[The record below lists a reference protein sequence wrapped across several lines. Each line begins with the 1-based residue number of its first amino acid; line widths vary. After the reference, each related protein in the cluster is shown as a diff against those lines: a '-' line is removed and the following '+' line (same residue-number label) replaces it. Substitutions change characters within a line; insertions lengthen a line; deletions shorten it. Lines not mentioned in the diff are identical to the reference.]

1 MRRPILE
8 NSGNTGNS
16 YIIDEFLLKKLPE
29 TPGVYQFKNRLGK
42 VIYIGKAKNLRARVS
57 QYILGT
63 DSRPMIATLMKNA
76 GSVEIIMTNSESEAL
91 ILENLLIKNRQPVF
105 NINLKDDKTY
115 PYLAVTDEEWPR
127 LITTRRLT
135 KKLKSFRGPFTQVNL
150 LNSLRQLIQ
159 TLYPLKYCSDRH
171 PKGCINSQIGL
182 CPAPCRKDADKKTYS
197 ENVKNTI
204 DALQGKRWNEIETL
218 IKERIDASVKVLDF
232 EKAAKLRDLL
242 TLLPDIRRKYSV
254 EFSGSGAEDHF
265 CFKREGDTLF
275 AAAARYSEGKLMTLK
290 SYSASGIFEE
300 MSSWT
305 ATFLTSFYSGKET
318 PDKIF
323 LYPETLTKDE
333 ISAILQRKIR
343 KTGVTGGEILK
354 MLQTNIEQNMRVF
367 FNDSEKTNKA
377 LSVISKFLK
386 TPVSSILCLDISTLY
401 GEYNVAGAVWWENG
415 KFEKKKYRKYKI
427 KTVIGV
433 DDFGSL
439 REVAARLLKRWQE
452 NSLEKPTL
460 LLIDGGEGQVS
471 SVNSVIQGFVPVAG
485 IIKDRH
491 NVKGMELLIDGKGNE
506 LVLQNT
512 AFAVVLKTIRNET
525 HRFSITFNRELRK
538 EKLELPFSKIKGIG
552 RARENA
558 LLEKFRTISAI
569 KEASVQE
576 LTEIPGITKELAE
589 NILKSLN

>member
-1 MRRPILE
+1 ME
-8 NSGNTGNS
+8 NIGNS
-16 YIIDEFLLKKLPE
+16 YIIDKDLLKKLPE
-29 TPGVYQFKNRLGK
+29 TPGVYQFKNRLGR

-57 QYILGT
+57 QYISGT
-63 DSRPMIATLMKNA
+63 DSRPMVATLMKNA

-91 ILENLLIKNRQPVF
+91 ILENLLIKNRQPMF

-182 CPAPCRKDADKKTYS
+182 CPAPCRKDAERDAYS
-197 ENVKNTI
+197 ENVRNTI
-204 DALQGKRWNEIETL
+204 DALQGKKWNEIESL
-218 IKERIDASVKVLDF
+218 IKERIDSSVKVLDF

-242 TLLPDIRRKYSV
+242 QLLPDIRRKYSV

-343 KTGVTGGEILK
+343 KTGSSGGEILK

-367 FNDSEKTNKA
+367 FNDSEKTKKA

-415 KFEKKKYRKYKI
+415 KFDKKKYRRYKI

-471 SVNSVIQGFVPVAG
+471 SVNSIIQGFVPVAG

-538 EKLELPFSKIKGIG
+538 GKLELPFSKIKGIG
-552 RARENA
+552 KARERA
-558 LLEKFRTISAI
+558 LLEKFRTIAAI
-569 KEASVQE
+569 KEAGVQE
-576 LTEIPGITKELAE
+576 LTEIPGITEDLAKE
-589 NILKSLN
+589 ILKTLE

>member
-1 MRRPILE
+1 MAAPHH
-8 NSGNTGNS
+8 
-16 YIIDEFLLKKLPE
+16 D
-29 TPGVYQFKNRLGK
+29 
-42 VIYIGKAKNLRARVS
+42 KAS
-57 QYILGT
+57 H
-63 DSRPMIATLMKNA
+63 
-76 GSVEIIMTNSESEAL
+76 
-91 ILENLLIKNRQPVF
+91 
-105 NINLKDDKTY
+105 
-115 PYLAVTDEEWPR
+115 

-182 CPAPCRKDADKKTYS
+182 CPAPCRKDADKEAYA
-197 ENVKNTI
+197 ENVRNTI
-204 DALQGKRWNEIETL
+204 ETLQGKKWSEIEAL
-218 IKERIDASVKVLDF
+218 IKERIGSSVQVLDF

-265 CFKREGDTLF
+265 CFRREGDTLF
-275 AAAARYSEGKLMTLK
+275 AAAARYSEGKLLSLK

-415 KFEKKKYRKYKI
+415 KFDKKKYRRYKI
-427 KTVIGV
+427 KTVRGV

-439 REVAARLLKRWQE
+439 REVAARLLKRWKE

-471 SVNSVIQGFVPVAG
+471 SVNSVIQSFVPVAG

-506 LVLQNT
+506 LVLQET

-538 EKLELPFSKIKGIG
+538 GKLELPFSKIKGIG

-558 LLEKFRTISAI
+558 LLEKFRTIAAI
-569 KEASVQE
+569 KEAGIQE
-576 LTEIPGITKELAE
+576 LTEIPGITEELAQE
-589 NILKSLN
+589 ILETLN

>member
-1 MRRPILE
+1 ME
-8 NSGNTGNS
+8 NIGNS
-16 YIIDEFLLKKLPE
+16 YIIDNDLLKKLPE

-57 QYILGT
+57 QYISGT
-63 DSRPMIATLMKNA
+63 DSRPMVTTLMKNA

-91 ILENLLIKNRQPVF
+91 ILENLLIKNRQPMF

-182 CPAPCRKDADKKTYS
+182 CPAPCRKDADREAYS
-197 ENVKNTI
+197 ENVRNTI
-204 DALQGKRWNEIETL
+204 DALQGKKWNEIESL
-218 IKERIDASVKVLDF
+218 IKERIDSSIKVLDF

-300 MSSWT
+300 MSSWI

-343 KTGVTGGEILK
+343 KTGETGGEILK

-415 KFEKKKYRKYKI
+415 KFNRQKYRKYKI
-427 KTVIGV
+427 KTVKGV

-471 SVNSVIQGFVPVAG
+471 SVNSIIQGFVPVAG

-538 EKLELPFSKIKGIG
+538 GKLELPFSKIKGIG
-552 RARENA
+552 KARERS
-558 LLEKFRTISAI
+558 LLEKFRTIAAI
-569 KEASVQE
+569 KEAGVQE
-576 LTEIPGITKELAE
+576 LTEIPGITEDLAKE
-589 NILKSLN
+589 ILKTLE

>member
-1 MRRPILE
+1 MEAPE
-8 NSGNTGNS
+8 NTGNS
-16 YIIDEFLLKKLPE
+16 YLIDETLLKKLPE
-29 TPGVYQFKNRLGK
+29 TPGVYQFKNKLGK

-63 DSRPMIATLMKNA
+63 DSRPMVATLMKNA

-91 ILENLLIKNRQPVF
+91 ILENLLIKNRQPLF

-182 CPAPCRKDADKKTYS
+182 CPAPCRKDADKEAYS

-204 DALQGKRWNEIETL
+204 DALQGKKWNEIEAL
-218 IKERIDASVKVLDF
+218 IKERIDLSVKVLDF

-242 TLLPDIRRKYSV
+242 QLLPDIRRKYSV

-300 MSSWT
+300 MSSWI

-343 KTGVTGGEILK
+343 KTGVTCGEILK

-415 KFEKKKYRKYKI
+415 RFDKKKYRKYKI
-427 KTVIGV
+427 KTIIGV

-439 REVAARLLKRWQE
+439 REVAARLLRRWHE

-471 SVNSVIQGFVPVAG
+471 SVNSVIHGFVPVAG

-538 EKLELPFSKIKGIG
+538 GQLELPFSKINGIG
-552 RARENA
+552 RVRENA
-558 LLEKFRTISAI
+558 LLKKFRTIAAI
-569 KEASVQE
+569 KKATVQE
-576 LTEIPGITKELAE
+576 LTEIPGITEDLAE
-589 NILKSLN
+589 EILKSLE

>member
-1 MRRPILE
+1 MAE
-8 NSGNTGNS
+8 NIGNS

-63 DSRPMIATLMKNA
+63 DSRPMVATLMKNA
-76 GSVEIIMTNSESEAL
+76 GSVEIIMTNSETEAL
-91 ILENLLIKNRQPVF
+91 VLENLLIKNRQPMF

-182 CPAPCRKDADKKTYS
+182 CPAPCRKDADKEAYS

-204 DALQGKRWNEIETL
+204 DALQGKKWNEIEAL
-218 IKERIDASVKVLDF
+218 IKERIDSSVKVLDF

-242 TLLPDIRRKYSV
+242 QLLPDIKRKYSV

-275 AAAARYSEGKLMTLK
+275 VAAARYSEGKLMTLK

-323 LYPETLTKDE
+323 LYPETLTKNE

-343 KTGVTGGEILK
+343 KTGSSGGEILK
-354 MLQTNIEQNMRVF
+354 MLQTNIEQSMRVF

-415 KFEKKKYRKYKI
+415 KFDKKKYRRYKI

-538 EKLELPFSKIKGIG
+538 GKLELPFSKIKGIG
-552 RARENA
+552 KARENA
-558 LLEKFRTISAI
+558 LLEKFRTIAAI
-569 KEASVQE
+569 KEAGVQE
-576 LTEIPGITKELAE
+576 LTEIPGITTELAE
-589 NILKSLN
+589 EILKSFEES

>member
-1 MRRPILE
+1 MPETI
-8 NSGNTGNS
+8 GNA
-16 YIIDEFLLKKLPE
+16 YIIDKDLLKKLPE

-63 DSRPMIATLMKNA
+63 DSRPMVATLMKNA

-91 ILENLLIKNRQPVF
+91 ILENLLIKNRQPIF

-135 KKLKSFRGPFTQVNL
+135 KRLKSFRGPFTQVNL
-150 LNSLRQLIQ
+150 LNSLRKLIQ

-182 CPAPCRKDADKKTYS
+182 CPAPCRKDADKEAYA

-204 DALQGKRWNEIETL
+204 DALQGKKWNEIESV
-218 IKERIDASVKVLDF
+218 IKNGIAESVKVLDF

-275 AAAARYSEGKLMTLK
+275 VAAARYSEGKLMTLK

-305 ATFLTSFYSGKET
+305 ATFLTSFYAGRET

-343 KTGVTGGEILK
+343 KTGAVSGEILK
-354 MLQTNIEQNMRVF
+354 MLETNIEQNMRVF
-367 FNDSEKTNKA
+367 FNDNEKTKKA
-377 LSVISKFLK
+377 LSIISKFLK
-386 TPVSSILCLDISTLY
+386 TQVSSIQCLDISTLY

-415 KFEKKKYRKYKI
+415 KFDKKKYRRYKI
-427 KTVIGV
+427 KTVVGV

-439 REVAARLLKRWQE
+439 REVASRLLKRWQE
-452 NSLEKPTL
+452 NSLERPTL

-506 LVLQNT
+506 LVLQDA
-512 AFAVVLKTIRNET
+512 AFAMLLKSIRNET

-538 EKLELPFSKIKGIG
+538 EKLELPFSNIKGIG
-552 RARENA
+552 KARERA

-569 KEASVQE
+569 KEATIQE
-576 LTEIPGITKELAE
+576 LTEVPGITEELAKE
-589 NILKSLN
+589 ILKTLA

>member
-1 MRRPILE
+1 MEAVLAE
-8 NSGNTGNS
+8 NIGNS

-29 TPGVYQFKNRLGK
+29 TPGVYQFKNKLGK
-42 VIYIGKAKNLRARVS
+42 VIYIGKAKNLKARVS

-63 DSRPMIATLMKNA
+63 DSRQMVATLMKNA

-91 ILENLLIKNRQPVF
+91 ILENLLIKNRQPMF

-159 TLYPLKYCSDRH
+159 TLYPLKYCSNRH

-182 CPAPCRKDADKKTYS
+182 CPAPCRKDADKEAYG

-204 DALQGKRWNEIETL
+204 EALQGKKWNEIEAL

-323 LYPETLTKDE
+323 LYPETLTKEE

-343 KTGVTGGEILK
+343 KTGAAGGEILK
-354 MLQTNIEQNMRVF
+354 MLQTNIGQNMRVF

-415 KFEKKKYRKYKI
+415 KFDKKKYRKYKI

-538 EKLELPFSKIKGIG
+538 GKLELPFSKIKGIG
-552 RARENA
+552 KARENA
-558 LLEKFRTISAI
+558 LLEKFRTIAAI
-569 KEASVQE
+569 KEATVQE
-576 LTEIPGITKELAE
+576 LTEIPGITIEMAKE
-589 NILKSLN
+589 ILKSLEES

>member
-1 MRRPILE
+1 MEADLSE
-8 NSGNTGNS
+8 NIGNS
-16 YIIDEFLLKKLPE
+16 YIIDNDLLKKLPE

-57 QYILGT
+57 QYISGT
-63 DSRPMIATLMKNA
+63 DSRPMVATLMKNA
-76 GSVEIIMTNSESEAL
+76 GSVEIIMTNSETEAL
-91 ILENLLIKNRQPVF
+91 VLENLLIKNRQPVF

-182 CPAPCRKDADKKTYS
+182 CPAPCRKDADKEAYA
-197 ENVKNTI
+197 ENVRNTI
-204 DALQGKRWNEIETL
+204 ETLQGKKWSEIEAL
-218 IKERIDASVKVLDF
+218 IKERIGSSVQVLDF

-265 CFKREGDTLF
+265 CFRREGDTLF
-275 AAAARYSEGKLMTLK
+275 AAAARYSEGKLLSLK

-415 KFEKKKYRKYKI
+415 KFDKKKYRRYKI
-427 KTVIGV
+427 KTVRGV

-439 REVAARLLKRWQE
+439 REVAARLLKRWKE

-471 SVNSVIQGFVPVAG
+471 SVNSVIQSFVPVAG

-506 LVLQNT
+506 LVLQET

-538 EKLELPFSKIKGIG
+538 GKLELPFSKIKGIG

-558 LLEKFRTISAI
+558 LLEKFRTIAAI
-569 KEASVQE
+569 KEAGIQE
-576 LTEIPGITKELAE
+576 LTEIPGITEELAQE
-589 NILKSLN
+589 ILETLN

>member
-1 MRRPILE
+1 MEADLAE
-8 NSGNTGNS
+8 NIGNS

-63 DSRPMIATLMKNA
+63 DSRPMVTTLMKNA
-76 GSVEIIMTNSESEAL
+76 GSVEIIMTNSETEAL
-91 ILENLLIKNRQPVF
+91 VLENLLIKNRQPVF

-182 CPAPCRKDADKKTYS
+182 CPAPCRKDADKEAYS

-204 DALQGKRWNEIETL
+204 EALQGKKWNEIESV
-218 IKERIDASVKVLDF
+218 IKNRIAESVKVLDF

-300 MSSWT
+300 MSSWS

-415 KFEKKKYRKYKI
+415 KFDKKKYRRYKI

-439 REVAARLLKRWQE
+439 REVAARLLKRWKE
-452 NSLEKPTL
+452 NSLEKPSL

-471 SVNSVIQGFVPVAG
+471 SVNSVIQSFVPVAG

-506 LVLQNT
+506 LVLQET

-538 EKLELPFSKIKGIG
+538 GKLELPFSKIKGIG

-558 LLEKFRTISAI
+558 LLEKFRTIAAI

-576 LTEIPGITKELAE
+576 LTEIPGITIELAE
-589 NILKSLN
+589 EILKTLN

>member
-1 MRRPILE
+1 MAE
-8 NSGNTGNS
+8 NIGNS

-29 TPGVYQFKNRLGK
+29 TPGVYQFKNKLGK
-42 VIYIGKAKNLRARVS
+42 VIYIGKAKNLKARVS

-63 DSRPMIATLMKNA
+63 DSRQMVATLMKNA

-91 ILENLLIKNRQPVF
+91 ILENLLIKNRQPMF

-182 CPAPCRKDADKKTYS
+182 CPAPCRKDTDKEAYG

-204 DALQGKRWNEIETL
+204 EALQGKKWNEIEAL

-323 LYPETLTKDE
+323 LYPETLTKEE

-343 KTGVTGGEILK
+343 KTGAAGGEILK
-354 MLQTNIEQNMRVF
+354 MLQTNIGQNMRVF

-415 KFEKKKYRKYKI
+415 KFDKKKYRKYKI

-538 EKLELPFSKIKGIG
+538 GKLELPFSKIKGIG
-552 RARENA
+552 KARENA
-558 LLEKFRTISAI
+558 LLEKFRTIAAI
-569 KEASVQE
+569 KEATVQE
-576 LTEIPGITKELAE
+576 LTEIPGITIEMAKE
-589 NILKSLN
+589 ILKSLEES

>member
-204 DALQGKRWNEIETL
+204 EALQGKKWNEIESL
-218 IKERIDASVKVLDF
+218 IKERIDSSVKVLDF

-254 EFSGSGAEDHF
+254 EFSGSGAEDYF

-415 KFEKKKYRKYKI
+415 KFDKKKYRKYKI

-538 EKLELPFSKIKGIG
+538 GKLELPFSKIKGIG

>member
-1 MRRPILE
+1 MAE
-8 NSGNTGNS
+8 NIGNS
-16 YIIDEFLLKKLPE
+16 YIIDKDLLKKLPE

-91 ILENLLIKNRQPVF
+91 ILENLLIKNRQPMF

-150 LNSLRQLIQ
+150 LNSLRKLIQ

-182 CPAPCRKDADKKTYS
+182 CPAPCRKDADKEAYA

-204 DALQGKRWNEIETL
+204 DALQGKKWNEIESV
-218 IKERIDASVKVLDF
+218 IKNGIAESVKVLDF

-265 CFKREGDTLF
+265 CFEREGDTLF
-275 AAAARYSEGKLMTLK
+275 VAAARYSEGKLMTLR

-300 MSSWT
+300 MSSWI
-305 ATFLTSFYSGKET
+305 ATFLTSFYAGRET

-343 KTGVTGGEILK
+343 KTGAVSGEILK
-354 MLQTNIEQNMRVF
+354 MLETNIEQNMRVF
-367 FNDSEKTNKA
+367 FNDNEKTKKA
-377 LSVISKFLK
+377 LSIISKFLK
-386 TPVSSILCLDISTLY
+386 TQVSSIQCLDISTLY

-415 KFEKKKYRKYKI
+415 KFDKKKYRRYKI
-427 KTVIGV
+427 KTVVGV

-439 REVAARLLKRWQE
+439 REVAARLLKRWRE
-452 NSLEKPTL
+452 NSLERPTL

-506 LVLQNT
+506 LVLQDA
-512 AFAVVLKTIRNET
+512 AFAMLLKSIRNET

-538 EKLELPFSKIKGIG
+538 EKLELPFSNIKGIG
-552 RARENA
+552 KARERA

-569 KEASVQE
+569 KEADLQE
-576 LTEIPGITKELAE
+576 LTEVPGITEELAKE
-589 NILKSLN
+589 ILKTLA

>member
-1 MRRPILE
+1 MPETI
-8 NSGNTGNS
+8 GNA
-16 YIIDEFLLKKLPE
+16 YIIDKDLLKKLPE
-29 TPGVYQFKNRLGK
+29 TPGVYQFKNKLGK

-63 DSRPMIATLMKNA
+63 DSRPMVATLMKNA

-91 ILENLLIKNRQPVF
+91 ILENLLIKNRQPLF

-150 LNSLRQLIQ
+150 LNSLRKLIQ

-182 CPAPCRKDADKKTYS
+182 CPAPCRKDADKEAYS

-204 DALQGKRWNEIETL
+204 EALQGKKWNEIEAL
-218 IKERIDASVKVLDF
+218 IKERIGSSVKVLDF

-265 CFKREGDTLF
+265 CFEREGDTLF
-275 AAAARYSEGKLMTLK
+275 VAAARYSEGKLMTLR

-300 MSSWT
+300 MSSWI

-343 KTGVTGGEILK
+343 KTGLAGGEILK
-354 MLQTNIEQNMRVF
+354 MLQTNIKQNMRVF
-367 FNDSEKTNKA
+367 FNDSEKTKKA

-386 TPVSSILCLDISTLY
+386 TPVSSIQCLDISTLY

-415 KFEKKKYRKYKI
+415 KFDKKKYRKYKI
-427 KTVIGV
+427 KTVVGV

-452 NSLEKPTL
+452 NSLERPSL

-471 SVNSVIQGFVPVAG
+471 SVNSIINGFVPVAG

-491 NVKGMELLIDGKGNE
+491 NTKGMELLIDGKGNE
-506 LVLQNT
+506 LVLQDA
-512 AFAVVLKTIRNET
+512 AFAMLLKSIRNET

-552 RARENA
+552 KARENA
-558 LLEKFRTISAI
+558 LLERFRTVSAI

-576 LTEIPGITKELAE
+576 LTEISGITKELAE
-589 NILKSLN
+589 EILKTLE

>member
-1 MRRPILE
+1 MEAALAE
-8 NSGNTGNS
+8 NTGNS
-16 YIIDEFLLKKLPE
+16 YIIDNDLLKKLPE

-42 VIYIGKAKNLRARVS
+42 VIYIGKAKNLKARVS
-57 QYILGT
+57 QYISGT
-63 DSRPMIATLMKNA
+63 DSRPMVATLMKNA

-91 ILENLLIKNRQPVF
+91 ILENLLIKNRQPMF

-115 PYLAVTDEEWPR
+115 PYLAVTDEDWPR

-182 CPAPCRKDADKKTYS
+182 CPAPCRKNTDKKAYA

-204 DALQGKRWNEIETL
+204 DALQGKKWNEIESL
-218 IKERIDASVKVLDF
+218 IKERIDSSVKVLDF

-242 TLLPDIRRKYSV
+242 QLLPDIRRKYSV

-275 AAAARYSEGKLMTLK
+275 VAAARYSEGKLMTLK

-343 KTGVTGGEILK
+343 KTGSTGGEILR
-354 MLQTNIEQNMRVF
+354 MLQTNIEQNMKVF

-415 KFEKKKYRKYKI
+415 KFDKKKYRKYKI
-427 KTVIGV
+427 KTIKGV

-485 IIKDRH
+485 IIKDRR

-538 EKLELPFSKIKGIG
+538 GKLELPFSKIKGIG
-552 RARENA
+552 KARENA

-569 KEASVQE
+569 KEATVQE
-576 LTEIPGITKELAE
+576 LTEIPGITEDLAE
-589 NILKSLN
+589 KILKTLDS

>member
-1 MRRPILE
+1 MAE
-8 NSGNTGNS
+8 NIGNS

-42 VIYIGKAKNLRARVS
+42 VIYIGKAKNLKARVS

-63 DSRPMIATLMKNA
+63 DSRQMVATLMKNA

-182 CPAPCRKDADKKTYS
+182 CPAPCRKDTDKEAYA

-204 DALQGKRWNEIETL
+204 DALQGKKWNEIEAL
-218 IKERIDASVKVLDF
+218 IKERIDSSVKVLDF

-242 TLLPDIRRKYSV
+242 QLLPDIKRKYSV

-275 AAAARYSEGKLMTLK
+275 VAAARYSEGKLMTLK

-343 KTGVTGGEILK
+343 KTGETGGEILK

-415 KFEKKKYRKYKI
+415 KFDKKKYRKYKI

-439 REVAARLLKRWQE
+439 REVTARLLKRWQE

-538 EKLELPFSKIKGIG
+538 GKLELPFSKIKGIG

-569 KEASVQE
+569 KEASIQE
-576 LTEIPGITKELAE
+576 LTEIPGITMELAE
-589 NILKSLN
+589 EILKSFEES

>member
-1 MRRPILE
+1 MAE
-8 NSGNTGNS
+8 NIGNS

-42 VIYIGKAKNLRARVS
+42 VIYIGKAKNLKARVS

-91 ILENLLIKNRQPVF
+91 ILENLLIKNRQPMF

-182 CPAPCRKDADKKTYS
+182 CPAPCRKDADKEAYA

-204 DALQGKRWNEIETL
+204 DALQGKKWNEIEAL
-218 IKERIDASVKVLDF
+218 IKERIDLSVKVLDF

-242 TLLPDIRRKYSV
+242 QLLPDIRRKYSV

-300 MSSWT
+300 MSSWI

-343 KTGVTGGEILK
+343 KTGVTCGEILK

-415 KFEKKKYRKYKI
+415 RFDKKKYRKYKI
-427 KTVIGV
+427 KTIIGV

-439 REVAARLLKRWQE
+439 REVAARLLRRWHE

-471 SVNSVIQGFVPVAG
+471 SVNSVIHGFVPVAG

-538 EKLELPFSKIKGIG
+538 GKLELPFSKINGIG
-552 RARENA
+552 RVRENA
-558 LLEKFRTISAI
+558 LLKKFRTIAAI
-569 KEASVQE
+569 KKATVQE
-576 LTEIPGITKELAE
+576 LTEIPGITEDLAE
-589 NILKSLN
+589 EILKSLE

>member
-1 MRRPILE
+1 ME
-8 NSGNTGNS
+8 NTGNS
-16 YIIDEFLLKKLPE
+16 YIIDNDLLKKLPE

-63 DSRPMIATLMKNA
+63 DSRPMIATLMKNS

-91 ILENLLIKNRQPVF
+91 ILENLLIKNRQPMF

-150 LNSLRQLIQ
+150 LNSLQQLIQ

-182 CPAPCRKDADKKTYS
+182 CPAPCRKDADKEAYA

-204 DALQGKRWNEIETL
+204 DALQGKKWNEIEAL
-218 IKERIDASVKVLDF
+218 IKERIDSSVKLLDF

-242 TLLPDIRRKYSV
+242 QLLPDIRRKYSV

-305 ATFLTSFYSGKET
+305 ATFLTSFYSEKET

-343 KTGVTGGEILK
+343 KTGPSGGEILK

-415 KFEKKKYRKYKI
+415 KFDKKKYRKYKI

-485 IIKDRH
+485 IIKDRR

-538 EKLELPFSKIKGIG
+538 GKLELPFSKIKGIG
-552 RARENA
+552 KARENA
-558 LLEKFRTISAI
+558 LLEKFRTIAAI
-569 KEASVQE
+569 KEATVQE
-576 LTEIPGITKELAE
+576 LTEIPGITIELAE
-589 NILKSLN
+589 EILKTLND